1 MPEQL
6 ACSITGVAA
15 ALATLPELQFVN
27 LGFNMLDGQLDRA
40 CNLTTTK
47 ACSQHKHLQLFL
59 TGSWGTRAA

>member
-1 MPEQL
+1 MPERL

-27 LGFNMLDGQLDRA
+27 LGFNMLDGRLDRA

-47 ACSQHKHLQLFL
+47 ACS
-59 TGSWGTRAA
+59 